1 MRLHGGNSWHGSGE
15 TGGRWVV
22 PPLGKLGQFAME
34 RLGQREQAWA
44 GGGSVED
51 KVGGRHFFP
60 QGPLITDASE
70 GFAAGQ
76 SIAFLQSGDLG
87 FPIGGDHDD
96 LVHARI
102 NAGFVEKR
110 NVVDD
115 DGVWILADGQPGKSR
130 LFSRDAGVDEG
141 EELEVADAAS
151 GAVELPVSAAHPGA
165 LQVAAGL
172 MHSCAATGGR
182 VYCWGYNGHGEL
194 GDGTRARR
202 MRATTVPALTN
213 VAQIVA
219 SVATTCVS
227 GLSFTPKRRA

>member
-1 MRLHGGNSWHGSGE
+1 MTEGC
-15 TGGRWVV
+15 WVAD
-22 PPLGKLGQFAME
+22 PLGEPGQFAIE
-34 RLGQREQAWA
+34 RFDQRKQARA

-102 NAGFVEKR
+102 NAGLVEKR

-115 DGVWILADGQPGKSR
+115 DGVWILDRKS
-130 LFSRDAGVDEG
+130 V
-141 EELEVADAAS
+141 V
-151 GAVELPVSAAHPGA
+151 
-165 LQVAAGL
+165 
-172 MHSCAATGGR
+172 
-182 VYCWGYNGHGEL
+182 
-194 GDGTRARR
+194 
-202 MRATTVPALTN
+202 
-213 VAQIVA
+213 
-219 SVATTCVS
+219 
-227 GLSFTPKRRA
+227 